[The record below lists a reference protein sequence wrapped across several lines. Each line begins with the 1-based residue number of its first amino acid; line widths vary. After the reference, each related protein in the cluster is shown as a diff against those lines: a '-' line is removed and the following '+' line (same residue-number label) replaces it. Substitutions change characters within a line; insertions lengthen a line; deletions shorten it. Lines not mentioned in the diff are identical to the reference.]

1 MPGRLLSADEFA
13 PGIPKGREVKPVP
26 HVHHERPEVWGL
38 ATQVHH
44 AEKAGKH
51 TDLRLVDPDG
61 HAHSWAL
68 PAQEGLPKPGQK
80 VMAVRQPTHTAEYA
94 ARKGTFT
101 IEEGYGKGTVVG
113 SGIQPTEV
121 VRAQPG
127 HIRFNLY
134 SGQGPQEYNLI
145 ETPKG
150 GILHNITST
159 AESGVRGGKGQP
171 IPNAKPDYREVH
183 TDRVRFNDPNEI
195 HQAKLDGAHVT
206 FHLLPDRHMK
216 VFSYRPA
223 ERETGVIEHTHKLTD
238 YRTLKTPNELAG
250 TVLRGELYGVGKD
263 GKVLPAENTGGL
275 LNASVWNSRKKQEET
290 GAKLDNVIFDVVRYK
305 GKPVED
311 RPYDEKLKILKEV
324 VGKVP
329 FLKLPSTAETPA
341 DKTKLFADIQSGQ
354 HPLTSEGVII
364 WKRDSNRPTKA
375 KFRPDVD
382 AEVVGVTGGKG
393 KHTGAV
399 GALQVRLPG
408 REAVTNVGT
417 GLSDQL
423 RKEIA
428 ADPKAYI
435 GKVVKVHTMQVFP
448 SGRLRAPSF
457 GEFHIE
463 KGKLKEAAVHA
474 YVLGPSGA
482 GKTTYVKKHFPAD
495 RFHVV
500 HSDDYADPSDKQTGR
515 VKINWDKALQDAAKS
530 GKPVVIDAM
539 HTNPKLMREAEHKLL
554 VDPGRVQ
561 TVSQLITRR
570 GLRGKK
576 NGYSLSPM
584 EKLETF
590 DKKARPLAESLGF
603 KKVGHGLRDS

>member
-26 HVHHERPEVWGL
+26 HVHHEQPVIWGL

-44 AEKAGKH
+44 AERAGKH
-51 TDLRLVDPDG
+51 TDLRLIDPDG

-94 ARKGTFT
+94 AKKGTFR
-101 IEEGYGKGTVVG
+101 IEEDYGKGTVVG
-113 SGIQPTEV
+113 SGVQPVEV
-121 VRAQPG
+121 VRSQLG
-127 HIRFNLY
+127 HIRFNVY
-134 SGQGPQEYNLI
+134 TGQGPQEYNLI

-159 AESGVRGGKGQP
+159 AESGVRGDKGQS
-171 IPNAKPDYREVH
+171 IPNAKPDYRELH
-183 TDRVRFNDPNEI
+183 TDKVRFDDPNEI

-223 ERETGVIEHTHKLTD
+223 ERDTGVIEHTHKLTD

-250 TVLRGELYGVGKD
+250 TVLRGELYGADARG
-263 GKVLPAENTGGL
+263 VLPAEQTGGL
-275 LNASVWNSRKKQEET
+275 LNASVWNSRQKQKAL
-290 GAKLDNVIFDVVRYK
+290 GARLDNVIFDVVRFK
-305 GKPVED
+305 GKSVEAK
-311 RPYDEKLKILKEV
+311 PYGEKLKILEEV
-324 VGKVP
+324 ADRVP
-329 FLKLPSTAETPA
+329 FLKLPPTAKTPEE
-341 DKTKLFADIQSGQ
+341 KISLFSSIQKGK
-354 HPLTSEGVII
+354 HPLTSEGVVI
-364 WKRDSNRPTKA
+364 WNKDSDRPTKA

-382 AEVVGVTGGKG
+382 AEVVGVTQGKG

-408 REAVTNVGT
+408 KDAVTNVGT

-423 RKEIA
+423 RREIA
-428 ADPKAYI
+428 ANPESFVGRVA
-435 GKVVKVHTMQVFP
+435 KVRTMQVFP

-457 GEFHIE
+457 AGFHLE
-463 KGKLKEAAVHA
+463 KGKQKEASSVHA
-474 YVLGPSGA
+474 YVIGPSGA
-482 GKTTYVKKHFPAD
+482 GKTTYVKKHFPTD
-495 RFHVV
+495 QFHVI
-500 HSDDYADPSDKQTGR
+500 HSDDYADPSTKQPGR
-515 VKINWDKALQDAAKS
+515 VKINWDRAMEDAQRS
-530 GKPVVIDAM
+530 GKPIVVDAM
-539 HTNPKLMREAEHKLL
+539 HANPELMQAAEHKILL
-554 VDPGRVQ
+554 DPGRVQ
-561 TVSQLITRR
+561 TVSQLIGRR

-584 EKLETF
+584 QKLEKF

-603 KKVGHGLRDS
+603 KKVSHGC